1 MTPEIV
7 TNLLQKTIETAIYI
21 MAPLLVTA
29 MVIGLIVSIFQT
41 VTSIQEQTLTFLP
54 KVLAVFGVLLFIFPW
69 SVRLLTDFTTELF
82 QFMVTINK

>member
-7 TNLLQKTIETAIYI
+7 TELLKKTIETAVYV
-21 MAPLLVTA
+21 MAPILITA

-54 KVLAVFGVLLFIFPW
+54 KVLAVFGVILFIFPW
-69 SVRLLTDFTTELF
+69 AIKLVTDFTVELF
-82 QFMVTINK
+82 EFMVTINK